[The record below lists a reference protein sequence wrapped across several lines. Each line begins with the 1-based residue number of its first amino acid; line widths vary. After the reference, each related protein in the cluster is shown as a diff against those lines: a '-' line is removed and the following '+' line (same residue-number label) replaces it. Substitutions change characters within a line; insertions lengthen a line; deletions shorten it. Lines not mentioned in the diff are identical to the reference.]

1 MINPGDFQKDAFSD
15 LQILVVGDAMIDR
28 YYYGRIERQSPEAD
42 VPIVDIQE
50 TENRLGGAANVAV
63 NIAKLGAKAHLMTV
77 IGDDEDGALFQQLLE
92 GEGISHNL
100 VKTAKPT
107 TVKTR
112 IYSANNYVLR
122 YDIEDRVAIT
132 EDVKKDLLESIER
145 VFKTVP
151 LSAIILQDYNKGVFT
166 TSCIRAIIDL
176 AKQANIPVIVDPK
189 EDNFFAYQGVDL
201 FKPNLKEVNKALNTS
216 YTGDMDNALKEACHT
231 LRERNACKA
240 VLLTLAQ
247 HGAVAQDASG
257 FYKVDAHKRN
267 VVDVS
272 GAGDTVVAMA
282 ALLLGLHFPLPKLLF
297 YSNLAGG
304 LVIESRGVKAL
315 DYEHWMQAIHGEL

>member
-1 MINPGDFQKDAFSD
+1 MINPGDFQKDAFND

-42 VPIVDIQE
+42 VPIVNIQE

-92 GEGISHNL
+92 GEGISHKL

-132 EDVKKDLLESIER
+132 EDAEKDLLESIER

-151 LSAIILQDYNKGVFT
+151 LSAIILQDYNKGVLT
-166 TSCIRAIIDL
+166 TSCIHAIIDL

-216 YTGDMDNALKEACHT
+216 YTGDMDTALNEACHM

-315 DYEHWMQAIHGEL
+315 DYEHWIQAIHSKS

>member
-132 EDVKKDLLESIER
+132 EDAEKDLLESIER

-216 YTGDMDNALKEACHT
+216 YTGDMDKALKEACHT
-231 LRERNACKA
+231 LRERNTCKA

-247 HGAVAQDASG
+247 YGAVAQDASG

-282 ALLLGLHFPLPKLLF
+282 SLLLALHFPLPKLLF